1 MARIIS
7 FKEYNDKI
15 NDFFTFSTSN
25 VKKGKDIAGN
35 YIYLSPKEKFIMYP
49 PKYKNIYKY
58 KEDLEKERKN
68 IEFKLEN
75 LRNSLLSSKSNF
87 DDINYKK
94 KTNELYSKL
103 IQNKKE
109 FDNIHNFIMEQKMI
123 TDKKISQINFDIN
136 NNTQECS
143 ELFRKKEYI
152 FDLNKENWN
161 EINSSYLEKYK
172 LNIDLASQLKNLK
185 DVSLFSEMLIEEPKI
200 EYIKTYDKNIYL
212 KL

>member
-1 MARIIS
+1 MAKIIS

-25 VKKGKDIAGN
+25 VKKGKDIEGN
-35 YIYLSPKEKFIMYP
+35 YIYLSQKEKFIIYP

-58 KEDLEKERKN
+58 KEDLEKEKKN

-94 KTNELYSKL
+94 NSNELYSKL

-109 FDNIHNFIMEQKMI
+109 FDNIHNFIMEQKI
-123 TDKKISQINFDIN
+123 STDKKISQINFDIN

-161 EINSSYLEKYK
+161 ELNSSYLEKYK
-172 LNIDLASQLKNLK
+172 LNIDLVKELKNLK
-185 DVSLFSEMLIEEPKI
+185 DFSLFSEMLIEEPKI
-200 EYIKTYDKNIYL
+200 EYIKSYNKNIYL